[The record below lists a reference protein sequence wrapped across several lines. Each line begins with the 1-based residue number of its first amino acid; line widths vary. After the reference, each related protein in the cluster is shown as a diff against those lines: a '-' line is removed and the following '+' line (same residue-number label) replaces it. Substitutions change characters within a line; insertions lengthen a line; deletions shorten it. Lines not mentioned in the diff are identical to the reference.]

1 MDGGTQA
8 AHDSPRSPRA
18 GHIGHDKRCE
28 IPDSDGARGP
38 EKVVVGPF
46 QEEPQKRS
54 LDARPRRRRHRY
66 GPGVLGKSLGSP
78 GSGGGRHRGED
89 EAGFG
94 GERPRPAR
102 HLRLRHRYRRRPGR
116 GWRRESRKAE
126 KRGRVRLPMRRR
138 PAAGE
143 LGQNGAPSPEQ
154 RGRQARQ
161 QGALPD
167 RGDQDVV

>member
-38 EKVVVGPF
+38 EKVVGGPF

-154 RGRQARQ
+154 RGAT
-161 QGALPD
+161 GAPTG
-167 RGDQDVV
+167 RFTRSR

>member
-38 EKVVVGPF
+38 EKVVGGPF

-154 RGRQARQ
+154 RGRQACQ